1 MQNSNRPQILEKE
14 DFYRLFILLKSEGF
28 RVMGPRAREG
38 AIVYDE
44 IASESDLPMGWTD
57 QQEAGQYKLNKTD
70 SRTFFGYTAAVQSWK
85 RFLNPARHLL
95 FRSRKKNGGFEVSAD
110 DHATQYAF
118 IGVRACELA
127 AIAIQ
132 DRVFL
137 QGPYRDPV
145 YAAAREATVLIA
157 VNCTRAGGTC
167 FCSSMKSG
175 PKVTEGFDL
184 ALTELADPENCFL
197 VEAGTQTGEDLL
209 SKLPH
214 RQAEESEVRRADELV
229 QAAAQ
234 QMGRTL
240 DTEGIQQLLYN
251 NYENR
256 RWDEV
261 ASRCLS
267 CANCTMV
274 CPTCFCS
281 TVEDVTDL
289 AGDTAERWRRW
300 DSCFNLDFSYIH
312 GGTIRSTTK
321 SRYRQWLTH
330 KLATWIE
337 QFGTSGC
344 VGCGRCITWCPVGID
359 LTQEVS
365 EIRHSR
371 QTTSAIS
378 KE

>member
-1 MQNSNRPQILEKE
+1 MQNTHRPQILEKQ
-14 DFYRLFILLKSEGF
+14 DLSRLLVLLKSDGF
-28 RVMGPRAREG
+28 KVIGPRVREG

-44 IASESDLPMGWTD
+44 IASESDLPVGWID
-57 QQEAGQYKLNKTD
+57 QQEEGQYKLNKTD
-70 SRTFFGYTAAVQSWK
+70 SRAFFGYTTAVQSWK

-95 FRSRKKNGGFEVSAD
+95 FRSRKKNGSFEVSRD
-110 DHATQYAF
+110 DDSARYAF
-118 IGVRACELA
+118 VGVRACELA
-127 AIAIQ
+127 AIAVQ

-137 QGPYRDPV
+137 SGPYLDPV
-145 YAAAREATVLIA
+145 YAAARKATLIIA

-167 FCSSMKSG
+167 FCASMKSG
-175 PKVTEGFDL
+175 PKVTSGFDL
-184 ALTELADPENCFL
+184 ALTELGEPDCFL
-197 VEAGTQTGEDLL
+197 VEPGTQAGEDIL

-214 RQAEESEVRRADELV
+214 RRAKDDEIRRANELV

-240 DTEGIQQLLYN
+240 DTEGIQQLLYG

-281 TVEDVTDL
+281 SVEDVTDL
-289 AGDTAERWRRW
+289 TGDTAERWRRW

-359 LTQEVS
+359 LTHEVN

-371 QTTSAIS
+371 QSTSAIS